1 MNRPI
6 AAFASCA
13 PRPFSALLTASRPI
27 VTASV
32 AGWAQTS
39 RYLAL
44 SDKKRAAFV
53 PPPRGR
59 FLTKSVCSSPD
70 GIETP
75 KQFLAAIGRA
85 TADVADKFKSWDHL
99 FTATTEEMADELAIP
114 VRKRKYILQWRE
126 WYKRGVTLREIAVPE
141 RRKKYLKLKKEV
153 QAARLKK
160 KGMA

>member
-1 MNRPI
+1 MHP
-6 AAFASCA
+6 
-13 PRPFSALLTASRPI
+13 
-27 VTASV
+27 
-32 AGWAQTS
+32 
-39 RYLAL
+39 
-44 SDKKRAAFV
+44 
-53 PPPRGR
+53 GR

>member
-53 PPPRGR
+53 PPPR
-59 FLTKSVCSSPD
+59 D